1 MPRTPTPTRKPVKP
15 RYSLSDLRT
24 LSDQLRDDVSRATSF
39 LSRSRVKGYTRSIRT
54 LPPDRLRFS
63 SSLLKSYRSL
73 RSAHSLSFRPTTCPT
88 TYDRRILIDMRR
100 LAADILSR

>member
-1 MPRTPTPTRKPVKP
+1 M
-15 RYSLSDLRT
+15 
-24 LSDQLRDDVSRATSF
+24 
-39 LSRSRVKGYTRSIRT
+39 
-54 LPPDRLRFS
+54 PPDRLRFS

>member
-1 MPRTPTPTRKPVKP
+1 MPRTPTRKPVKP

-24 LSDQLRDDVSRATSF
+24 LSDQLRDDISRATSF
-39 LSRSRVKGYTRSIRT
+39 LSRSRVKGYTRSTRT
-54 LPPDRLRFS
+54 LPPDHLRFS

-73 RSAHSLSFRPTTCPT
+73 RSSHALSFHPTTCPT
-88 TYDRRILIDMRR
+88 TYDRRILTDMRR